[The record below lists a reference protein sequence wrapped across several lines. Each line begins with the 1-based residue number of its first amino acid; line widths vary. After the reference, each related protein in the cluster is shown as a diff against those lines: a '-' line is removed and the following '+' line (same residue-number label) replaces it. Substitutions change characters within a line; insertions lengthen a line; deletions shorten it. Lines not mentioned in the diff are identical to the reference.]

1 MVTVLLTSSV
11 NVWAK
16 SEEGETLKF
25 RFYNEE
31 GKEINISKDMVAL
44 LFERL
49 ERDGKKCE
57 ESGIS
62 LFASCSH
69 VPCNS
74 YEGTVISH
82 AEVSPVQCWVYTMR
96 AIICKC
102 CGAPIKKLS
111 DWTFSYS
118 HPSH

>member
-44 LFERL
+44 LLEQL
-49 ERDGKKCE
+49 ERDVKNVKKVVYHYWHRVL
-57 ESGIS
+57 IY
-62 LFASCSH
+62 L
-69 VPCNS
+69 
-74 YEGTVISH
+74 VIH
-82 AEVSPVQCWVYTMR
+82 MKV
-96 AIICKC
+96 
-102 CGAPIKKLS
+102 L
-111 DWTFSYS
+111 
-118 HPSH
+118 